1 MNNLLKKIFSLSA
14 LTSVPVVLFTLTV
27 PSEPVAA
34 QGFATCVRNLVGSG
48 IAEDQAGTACAD
60 ALVPK
65 DLSACVQ
72 KVTKNTSLKAENTLQ
87 SCYRVR
93 RPKDLASCVVK
104 ISSKADNAESDIL
117 ALDNCRRSLLPDR
130 YSECVVA
137 LNANLTNISTAQ
149 AMETCI
155 SAEAFPRNL
164 FPEGS
169 STGSKLK

>member
-1 MNNLLKKIFSLSA
+1 MNNLLKRIVSLSA

-27 PSEPVAA
+27 PGKPAAA
-34 QGFATCVRNLVGSG
+34 QGFGSCVRNLVGSG

-60 ALVPK
+60 ALVPR

-72 KVTKNTSLKAENTLQ
+72 RVTNNTSLKAENALQ
-87 SCYRVR
+87 ACYRVR
-93 RPKDLASCVVK
+93 RPRALASCVVK
-104 ISSKADNAESDIL
+104 ISSNADNAESDVL

-137 LNANLTNISTAQ
+137 LNANLTDISAPK

-164 FPEGS
+164 FPERS
-169 STGSKLK
+169 SN

>member
-1 MNNLLKKIFSLSA
+1 MKNLLKRIIHLTA
-14 LTSVPVVLFTLTV
+14 LTSLPAVLFTLTI
-27 PSEPVAA
+27 PSDPAAA
-34 QGFATCVRNLVGSG
+34 QGFGSCVRNLVGSG

-60 ALVPK
+60 ALVPR

-72 KVTKNTSLKAENTLQ
+72 RVTNNTSLEAKNALQ
-87 SCYRVR
+87 ACYRVR
-93 RPKDLASCVVK
+93 RPRALARCVVR
-104 ISSKADNAESDIL
+104 ISSNVENAENDVL

-137 LNANLTNISTAQ
+137 LNANLTNISAPK

-164 FPEGS
+164 FPDRDS
-169 STGSKLK
+169 N